1 MSEPPRTSP
10 DESIVKNV
18 GIGSDADAEDVSR
31 DTYGFA
37 ESGAVTDGLTPEDA
51 RSRLERLLP
60 DDALEGDRS
69 RSSSPGGDPQEE

>member
-10 DESIVKNV
+10 DESIVKKG

-37 ESGAVTDGLTPEDA
+37 EPGAATEGLTPEAA

-60 DDALEGDRS
+60 DDALEGERTGSGSPRGDR
-69 RSSSPGGDPQEE
+69 QE